1 MDEEQKT
8 AFWKKIDWKAVGIYV
23 LWAFV
28 VTLIM
33 ETLSRFHAN
42 GVLTGGIFGGFKT
55 IFAQP
60 FVFFYG
66 VILMLLLLSPALLFK
81 RRYFVMGILSVWWI
95 GLAVAD
101 FVLLSYRVTPF
112 AFVEFTLIDAALG
125 VFTKYFSKLTL
136 TILVL
141 VVIAAIAALVM
152 CWRKVP
158 KIAQLN
164 RLHSLLVIVGL
175 ALLVTVSTVLGF
187 SVGKLSNT
195 FPNLANAYLDYGFA
209 YTFLNG
215 IDMGIHKPKDYSE
228 EKVAE
233 IIGSSAPNITAKAS
247 DAPPTE
253 EEDATEEPVASAEP
267 NVTGPNIIFLQ
278 LESFFDITE
287 VEDLQLSADPVPYF
301 RQLLAQYSSGYLS
314 VPVIGAG
321 TANTEFE
328 VMTGIDLDF
337 FGPGEYPYKTI
348 LKTQTCESAAFN
360 LREEGYAAHA
370 IHNNRANFYSRDE
383 IFSQLGYNDFTSIEM
398 MDVSEFTPNGWAKD
412 KCLTEEILK
421 SLRSTN
427 CRDYVYCISVQ
438 GHGKYPTEPY
448 EGELPI
454 KVLSGVEDEGR
465 KCAIEYYV
473 NEIKEM
479 DTFLQELVT
488 ALGQLNEPTVL
499 IAYGDHLPGLGFT
512 AEELSTKD
520 MNLTQY
526 FVWNNCGWEKEDED
540 VQAYQL
546 SSRILERANVNNGI
560 INAYHQTHK
569 DDEEEEYLENLKI
582 LSYDMLYGEN
592 DATGGVSKYIA
603 SNLKFGVTEV
613 VAASVEQDKT
623 DPDYI
628 IVKGDN
634 FTQYSRVTTGRLEW
648 DSDEE
653 QEEFA
658 ALDEDVDAKAYLQG
672 YANRYDR
679 VLETEFIDEHTLRAK
694 LPEYEDGDKLPILV
708 MQKYKSKLTLKV
720 SNLLEITLKS
730 TEDDGYGEDFQNN
743 NENYQNSDVD

>member
-1 MDEEQKT
+1 MEEKQKT
-8 AFWKKIDWKAVGIYV
+8 AFRDRIDWKAVGIYV
-23 LWAFV
+23 LWAFL
-28 VTLIM
+28 VTLII
-33 ETLSRFHAN
+33 ETLSRYQAN
-42 GVLTGGIFGGFKT
+42 GVITGGIFGGFKAM
-55 IFAQP
+55 FAQP
-60 FVFFYG
+60 FIFLYA

-81 RRYFVMGILSVWWI
+81 RRYFVMGILSFVWI
-95 GLAVAD
+95 ALAVAD

-112 AFVEFTLIDAALG
+112 AFVEFLLIEAALG
-125 VFTKYFSKLTL
+125 VFTKYFSVLTAIVL
-136 TILVL
+136 ILVIIAAVVGL
-141 VVIAAIAALVM
+141 VV

-158 KIAQLN
+158 KIEPLN
-164 RLHSLLVIVGL
+164 RLHSLLVIIGL
-175 ALLVTVSTVLGF
+175 ALLVTASTVFGF
-187 SVGKLSNT
+187 ETGRLSNT
-195 FPNLANAYLDYGFA
+195 FPNLADAYLDYGFA
-209 YTFLNG
+209 YTFING
-215 IDMGIHKPKDYSE
+215 IDMGIHKPKEYSE

-233 IIGSSAPNITAKAS
+233 IVGTSDPGITTAESSAPS
-247 DAPPTE
+247 TE
-253 EEDATEEPVASAEP
+253 ESETEEPVASVEP

-287 VEDLQLSADPVPYF
+287 VESLQLSEDPVPYF
-301 RQLLAQYSSGYLS
+301 RQLISQYSSGYLS

-348 LKTQTCESAAFN
+348 LKTQTCESTAFN

-370 IHNNRANFYSRDE
+370 IHNNRANFYSRNE
-383 IFSQLGYNDFTSIEM
+383 IFSQLGFDDFTSIEM
-398 MDVSEFTPNGWAKD
+398 MDVSEYTPNGWAKD
-412 KCLTEEILK
+412 SCLTEEILK

-448 EGELPI
+448 EEELPI
-454 KVLSGVEDEGR
+454 KVVSGLEDESR
-465 KCAIEYYV
+465 KCAVEYYV

-479 DTFLQELVT
+479 DTFLQELVA
-488 ALGQLNEPTVL
+488 ALDQLEEPTVL
-499 IAYGDHLPGLGFT
+499 VAYGDHLPGLGFT
-512 AEELSTKD
+512 ADELTTQD

-540 VQAYQL
+540 LQAYQL
-546 SSRILERANVNNGI
+546 SSRILERAGVTNGI

-569 DDEEEEYLENLKI
+569 EDEEEEYLENLKI
-582 LSYDMLYGEN
+582 LSYDMLYGDN
-592 DATGGVSKYIA
+592 DATGGESKYTA
-603 SNLKFGVTEV
+603 SNLKYGVTEV

-628 IVKGDN
+628 LVKGDN

-653 QEEFA
+653 KAAFA
-658 ALDEDVDAKAYLQG
+658 LLDEDVDANAYLQG
-672 YANRYDR
+672 YANRYDQ

-694 LPEYEDGDKLPILV
+694 LPEYENGDKLPILV

-730 TEDDGYGEDFQNN
+730 TEDEDYGEDFQDN